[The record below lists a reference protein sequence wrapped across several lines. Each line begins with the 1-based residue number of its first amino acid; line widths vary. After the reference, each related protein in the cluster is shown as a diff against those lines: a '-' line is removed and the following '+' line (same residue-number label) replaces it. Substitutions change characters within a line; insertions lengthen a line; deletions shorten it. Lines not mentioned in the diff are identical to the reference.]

1 MGKKLKKLVSSV
13 TGGLLGGGED
23 KAAKAAASAQA
34 RAAASAEAARIAQE
48 NMQRNFAADLKQE
61 NVGQVVAGGLAEEVD
76 LGDTLKKKK
85 STAGG
90 LASSLGINV

>member
-1 MGKKLKKLVSSV
+1 MGKKLNKLVGGL

-23 KAAKAAASAQA
+23 KAAKAAADAQA
-34 RAAASAEAARIAQE
+34 RAAASAEAARVAQE

-61 NVGQVVAGGLAEEVD
+61 NVGQVVAGGLADELD

-85 STAGG
+85 SAAGG
-90 LASSLGINV
+90 LASTLGINV